1 MERLDEAA
9 RRARVS
15 GWRAMR
21 HSCACRRTHSQTLV
35 QFPILALLLAIGLG
49 YLLGEISF
57 FGFRFGIAGVL
68 FAGLAIGAL
77 HPAIALPEMVP
88 TLGLIIFV
96 YMVGLHSGPALA
108 RTIRERGYR
117 DSVFAGAILAFGAA
131 MAWAASWILHLPG
144 GGAAGLFCGAL
155 TNTPALAAAR
165 ETVREIAGKSGMS
178 ADQIKA
184 LADQPVVSYSIA
196 YPIGVVGVLLT
207 FQLLRKLWH
216 IKPVTEET
224 ARPIEVRDF
233 IVQNPEVA
241 GETVGSVCQLIH
253 RQPHS

>member
-1 MERLDEAA
+1 MGPLI
-9 RRARVS
+9 
-15 GWRAMR
+15 
-21 HSCACRRTHSQTLV
+21 QTLV

-77 HPAIALPEMVP
+77 HPGIALPEMVP

-117 DSVFAGAILAFGAA
+117 DSVFAGAILTFGAA

-155 TNTPALAAAR
+155 TNPPALAA
-165 ETVREIAGKSGMS
+165 
-178 ADQIKA
+178 
-184 LADQPVVSYSIA
+184 
-196 YPIGVVGVLLT
+196 
-207 FQLLRKLWH
+207 
-216 IKPVTEET
+216 
-224 ARPIEVRDF
+224 
-233 IVQNPEVA
+233 
-241 GETVGSVCQLIH
+241 
-253 RQPHS
+253 